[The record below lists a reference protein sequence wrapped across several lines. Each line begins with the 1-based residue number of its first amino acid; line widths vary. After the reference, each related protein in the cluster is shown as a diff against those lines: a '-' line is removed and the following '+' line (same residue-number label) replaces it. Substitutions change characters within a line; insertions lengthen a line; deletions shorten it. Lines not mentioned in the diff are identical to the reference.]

1 VTHLRA
7 LPSLLRHLQL
17 AAPHH
22 FQHPAPVQVRLV
34 VCWSVRILF
43 SSFLGSVAFPTS
55 KPTASPVSHPT
66 GLPTSFPTSYP
77 SSIPSSQPSSSPSIS
92 TKPSP
97 MPSFV
102 PTLAPSVQTLPELIF
117 TSNITLT
124 GITTTGLGASDQQA
138 IVNATAT
145 SMDIPMASVTYTGA
159 VAGSSSSSAVINS
172 KTMRGSI
179 NIIRSS
185 STSIIAI
192 TKTSQLIE
200 DGQNATAL
208 YNSLVNKLSV
218 AVSTGTFTQTL
229 NSVSVAYGATQTAS
243 AVATSVSSS
252 QPTVEEVPTTSS
264 SSSSSS
270 SLDLSAGAVSG
281 IVIGSVAAV
290 ALCIFGAYYAIYIY
304 RPALPSSSSASQSS
318 PSASSSVSPPP
329 SSSSRAAPPPSPSSS
344 RASPPPPSSSS
355 RAAPPPPPPKRSR
368 GKGRAHRNEMDE
380 IGIEL

>member
-1 VTHLRA
+1 VLFQAVTHLRA

-124 GITTTGLGASDQQA
+124 GITTTSLGASDQQA

-192 TKTSQLIE
+192 TETSQLIE

-270 SLDLSAGAVSG
+270 LALSAGALSG

-290 ALCIFGAYYAIYIY
+290 ALCIFGVYYAIYIY
-304 RPALPSSSSASQSS
+304 RPSLPSSSSASQSS
-318 PSASSSVSPPP
+318 PS
-329 SSSSRAAPPPSPSSS
+329 PSSS
-344 RASPPPPSSSS
+344 RVAPPPPPSSS

>member
-1 VTHLRA
+1 
-7 LPSLLRHLQL
+7 
-17 AAPHH
+17 
-22 FQHPAPVQVRLV
+22 
-34 VCWSVRILF
+34 
-43 SSFLGSVAFPTS
+43 
-55 KPTASPVSHPT
+55 
-66 GLPTSFPTSYP
+66 
-77 SSIPSSQPSSSPSIS
+77 
-92 TKPSP
+92 

-124 GITTTGLGASDQQA
+124 GITTTSLGASDQQA

-192 TKTSQLIE
+192 TETSQLIE

-318 PSASSSVSPPP
+318 SSRASPPPP